1 MEKSFLVRKRS
12 RLVYCSEWVGVFSN
26 CFIPQERFADLLV
39 LQGVS
44 VPAYADFH
52 SADLNGNGVLMF
64 EEWQQWV

>member
-1 MEKSFLVRKRS
+1 MRWVI
-12 RLVYCSEWVGVFSN
+12 VYMFNGSWKVVAKKVP
-26 CFIPQERFADLLV
+26 PQERFADLLV